1 MPRSR
6 GAHKQTRRPWSEL
19 AQSTELCTW
28 PHGELLHNTGSSAWG
43 CDDLEGWAGGAG
55 GRETREVADILH
67 LASQMAIVVK
77 NPPAN
82 AGDERDSGSIPGLR
96 RPSGG
101 GHGNP
106 LQHSRLESPMH
117 RGAWWATAHRVAKS
131 QTRLNQHSMYA
142 GCMTGSH

>member
-77 NPPAN
+77 NTLPMQETKETQVQSLGCEDPLEEGMAIHSSILAWRVPCTEEPGGLPPI
-82 AGDERDSGSIPGLR
+82 GS
-96 RPSGG
+96 
-101 GHGNP
+101 
-106 LQHSRLESPMH
+106 Q
-117 RGAWWATAHRVAKS
+117 RV
-131 QTRLNQHSMYA
+131 RHD
-142 GCMTGSH
+142 

>member
-1 MPRSR
+1 MGSCYITQ
-6 GAHKQTRRPWSEL
+6 GAQPGAVT
-19 AQSTELCTW
+19 TW
-28 PHGELLHNTGSSAWG
+28 K
-43 CDDLEGWAGGAG
+43 GGLGVLVG
-55 GRETREVADILH
+55 GRLREVADILH

-82 AGDERDSGSIPGLR
+82 AGDERDSGSVPGLR

-101 GHGNP
+101 GHGSP
-106 LQHSRLESPMH
+106 LQHSHLESPMD
-117 RGAWWATAHRVAKS
+117 RGAWWATAHRVANS